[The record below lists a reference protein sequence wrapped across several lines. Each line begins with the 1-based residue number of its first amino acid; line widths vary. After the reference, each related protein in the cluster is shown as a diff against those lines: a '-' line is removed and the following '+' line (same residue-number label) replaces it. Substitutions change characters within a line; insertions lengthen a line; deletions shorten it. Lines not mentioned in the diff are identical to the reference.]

1 MKQETTPARRN
12 LKLALLAG
20 TCLTTGASVARGAT
34 VVESTDFANSVAA
47 ALLVPLPFGTDNVTG
62 TVTSGTDNNDF
73 VAFTS
78 LAAGTPFTLAFTGV
92 WNNFDVFDSSA
103 VHVGSPAGVNGASS
117 ATFTGTIPA
126 DGKLVAQVGYNEGSP
141 YTITLTAATA
151 VPEPSAAAL
160 AGLGVAAAALRRTRR
175 SKKAQ

>member
-1 MKQETTPARRN
+1 MNQESALLRKN

-62 TVTSGTDNNDF
+62 MVTSGTDMNDF

-78 LAAGTPFTLAFTGV
+78 LAPGGSFTLAFTGIY
-92 WNNFDVFDSSA
+92 NNFDVFDSSA
-103 VHVGSPAGVNGASS
+103 VHVGSPAAVTGATS
-117 ATFTGTIPA
+117 ATFTGTVPA
-126 DGKLVAQVGYNEGSP
+126 DGKLVAQVGYNEGSA
-141 YTITLTAATA
+141 YTITLTAAT
-151 VPEPSAAAL
+151 VPEPGAATL
-160 AGLGVAAAALRRTRR
+160 AGLGVAAAALRRNRR

>member
-1 MKQETTPARRN
+1 MNQESAPARRN

-47 ALLVPLPFGTDNVTG
+47 ALLVPLPFGTTNVTG
-62 TVTSGTDNNDF
+62 NVTSGTDANDF
-73 VAFTS
+73 MAFTS
-78 LAAGTPFTLAFTGV
+78 LAPGGSFTLAFTGS

-103 VHVGSPAGVNGASS
+103 VHVGNPAGVFGATI
-117 ATFTGTIPA
+117 ATFTGTVPA
-126 DGKLVAQVGYNEGSP
+126 DGKLVAQVGYNEGNS
-141 YTITLTAATA
+141 YTVALTATT
-151 VPEPSAAAL
+151 VPEPGAATL
-160 AGLGVAAAALRRTRR
+160 AGLGLAAAAFRRTRR

>member
-1 MKQETTPARRN
+1 MNQETTPTRRN

-34 VVESTDFANSVAA
+34 VVESTDFANSVAE

-62 TVTSGTDNNDF
+62 NVTSVTDNNDF

-78 LAAGTPFTLAFTGV
+78 LAPGGSFTLAFTGSFT
-92 WNNFDVFDSSA
+92 NFDVFDSSS
-103 VHVGSPAGVNGASS
+103 VHVGSPAGVSGVSS
-117 ATFTGTIPA
+117 ATFTGTVPA
-126 DGKLVAQVGYNEGSP
+126 DGKLVAQVGYNEGNP

-151 VPEPSAAAL
+151 VPEPDAAAL
-160 AGLGVAAAALRRTRR
+160 AGLGVAAAALRRSRR
-175 SKKAQ
+175 SKKA